1 MAGPMASLR
10 RGLIAMLSGAS
21 LAAFALSAQ
30 APDDDARAARA
41 EIRRL
46 EAEISRLTR
55 EQRAR
60 EARRGELQSE
70 LRATEQRLAESAKAL
85 AGTRGEIS
93 AAEAELAALG
103 RRQKALR
110 RAAYTQRA
118 ALRGEIRR
126 AYESR
131 GGHPLRLFLSQDGPR
146 DLARTL
152 AYYRYVLRARSELIE
167 AYRATRAELAELAA
181 SLTAQR
187 DTLNRRQRT
196 LARRQAQLR
205 NERRERRAVLA
216 RIEDELGSEAKVLDH
231 RRRDREQLEVLLKQ
245 IEAALA
251 QLGSDAAFEPFS
263 EARGTLA
270 WPVDG
275 DLTRRFGRPR
285 NRGKM
290 RWQGVRLKAPAGTTV
305 AAVYHGRV
313 VYADWLRGAGLLLVI
328 DHGEGYMSL
337 YAHNESLLS
346 EVGDWVSA
354 GAPVATVGD
363 SGGQSEAG
371 LYFEIRKDG
380 KPTDP
385 QRWCRS

>member
-10 RGLIAMLSGAS
+10 RGFIAMLLGAS
-21 LAAFALSAQ
+21 LAGFALSAQ

-70 LRATEQRLAESAKAL
+70 LRATEQRLAESAKSL
-85 AGTRGEIS
+85 AGTQGEIS
-93 AAEAELAALG
+93 AAEAELAVLG

-110 RAAYTQRA
+110 RAAYAQRA

-131 GGHPLRLFLSQDGPR
+131 GGHPLRLFLSQDIPR

-152 AYYRYVLRARSELIE
+152 AYYRYVLRARSDLIE

-205 NERRERRAVLA
+205 NERNERRAVLA

-245 IEAALA
+245 IEAALS

-337 YAHNESLLS
+337 YAHNESLLR
-346 EVGDWVSA
+346 EVGDWVGA

>member
-1 MAGPMASLR
+1 MADLR
-10 RGLIAMLSGAS
+10 HGLIATLLGAL
-21 LAAFALSAQ
+21 LASFALSAHTQDGDAQ
-30 APDDDARAARA
+30 ATRA

-46 EAEISRLTR
+46 EAQISRMTR

-60 EARRGELQSE
+60 EERRGEFQSG
-70 LRATEQRLAESAKAL
+70 LRATEQRLAESAKSL
-85 AGTRGEIS
+85 AATQSEIT

-103 RRQKALR
+103 SRQKTLESAVD
-110 RAAYTQRA
+110 AQRA

-126 AYESR
+126 AYISGASGEGDS
-131 GGHPLRLFLSQDGPR
+131 LRLFLSQDKPQE
-146 DLARTL
+146 LARLL
-152 AYYRYVLRARSELIE
+152 AYYRYVLRARSDVIE
-167 AYRATRAELAELAA
+167 AYRATRAELAELAVN
-181 SLTAQR
+181 LTAQR
-187 DTLNRRQRT
+187 DTLNRRRQAF
-196 LARRQAQLR
+196 ARRQAQLR
-205 NERRERRAVLA
+205 DERRERRAVLA
-216 RIEDELGSEAKVLDH
+216 RIEEALSSEAKVLDS
-231 RRRDREQLEVLLKQ
+231 RRRDREQLEALLGQ

-251 QLGSDAAFEPFS
+251 QLIPDTVVEPFS
-263 EARGTLA
+263 KTRGTLT

-285 NRGKM
+285 NRGRM
-290 RWQGVRLKAPAGTTV
+290 RWQGVRLKAQAGTTV

-313 VYADWLRGAGLLLVI
+313 VYADWLRGSGLLLVI

-337 YAHNESLLS
+337 YAHNETLLR
-346 EVGDWVSA
+346 EVGDRVSA

-385 QRWCRS
+385 QRWCRG